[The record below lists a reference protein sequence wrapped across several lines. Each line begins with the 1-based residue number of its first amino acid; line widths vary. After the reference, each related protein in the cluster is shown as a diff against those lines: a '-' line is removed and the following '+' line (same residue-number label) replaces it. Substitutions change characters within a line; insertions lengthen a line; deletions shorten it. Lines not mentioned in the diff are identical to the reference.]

1 MPLLP
6 CTLSTLLFVRQVY
19 TQLEQKFIFPTLA
32 HSIKLLLTFPSRR
45 DADMK
50 ARQVK
55 WQLLHLWLSNVQ
67 APVLLSA
74 AGRHSAQVKNSCHD
88 PSSSWEIWFDGDARR
103 CPTFCAALL
112 GTVLTLPFSP
122 SRKKKNRKTQSRAQR
137 NNCTKYSPVVT
148 IETSADA
155 SD

>member
-122 SRKKKNRKTQSRAQR
+122 SRKKKTEKHRAGH
-137 NNCTKYSPVVT
+137 S
-148 IETSADA
+148 ETTALNTA
-155 SD
+155 P